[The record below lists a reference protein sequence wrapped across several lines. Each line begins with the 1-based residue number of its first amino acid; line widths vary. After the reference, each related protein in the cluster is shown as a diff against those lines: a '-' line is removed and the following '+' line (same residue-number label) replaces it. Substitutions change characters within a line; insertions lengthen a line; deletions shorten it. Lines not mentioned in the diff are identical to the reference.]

1 MWDGGGSMDYDRL
14 LDLTA
19 EIGCRL
25 MSSGAEIYR
34 VEESMRRLLE
44 AYRLDTAEVFAIPSC
59 VIVSATTPEGHPI
72 TRMRRIP
79 AHGTDLELL
88 ERCNSL
94 CRSLCAAPP
103 SLEDARARLD
113 ALPDHLPHYRP
124 QQILLGYAVAP
135 AFFVPLFG
143 DSLVG
148 RAFGGGQTAELL
160 GVMLSDAL
168 CAVLCGLAVGVCALY
183 GKRLLGSNGFFHT
196 AVCSA
201 AASLSAL
208 FLAGL
213 GLGEHLD
220 VITISVLMMLVPGV
234 ALTNAMREIMAGDT
248 ISGLARTAE
257 AVLTAGA
264 IALGTAAGLAIAR
277 AVA

>member
-1 MWDGGGSMDYDRL
+1 MEDYDRL
-14 LDLTA
+14 LDLAA
-19 EIGCRL
+19 ELGCRL

-44 AYRLDTAEVFAIPSC
+44 AYRLDTAEVFTIPSC
-59 VIVSATTPEGHPI
+59 VIVSATTPEGHPV

-94 CRSLCAAPP
+94 CRSLCATPP
-103 SLEDARARLD
+103 PLEEARARVD
-113 ALPDHLPHYRP
+113 ALPDRLPRYRP
-124 QQILLGYAVAP
+124 KQILLGYVIAP

-143 DSLVG
+143 DSLIG
-148 RAFGGGQTAELL
+148 KTFDGGNGWELA

-168 CAVLCGLAVGVCALY
+168 CAALCGLAVGVCVLY
-183 GKRLLGSNGFFHT
+183 GKRLLGANGFFHT

-201 AASLSAL
+201 SASLSAL
-208 FLAGL
+208 LLTGL
-213 GLGEHLD
+213 GLGRHVD
-220 VITISVLMMLVPGV
+220 VVTISVLMMLVPGV

-248 ISGLARTAE
+248 ISGLARAAD

-264 IALGTAAGLAIAR
+264 IALGSAAGLAIAQT
-277 AVA
+277 VA